1 MPMRRTALS
10 LATALATLPAQAG
23 DLDLM
28 VGLRSTMATAMREQG
43 LDCPDVKQIVEI
55 GPKEDAILLQVRCG
69 PLGRGP
75 AFDWPVRVFAYV
87 DGDYSIESSS
97 LR

>member
-1 MPMRRTALS
+1 MRQAVLS
-10 LATALATLPAQAG
+10 VIAALATLPAHAG

-28 VGLRSTMATAMREQG
+28 VGLRSTMATAMSDHG

-69 PLGRGP
+69 PLGDGP
-75 AFDWPVRVFAYV
+75 AFDRAVRVFAYV

>member
-1 MPMRRTALS
+1 MRAIVLSVVAS
-10 LATALATLPAQAG
+10 LASLPAHAG

-28 VGLRSTMATAMREQG
+28 VGLRSTMASAMRDHG

-69 PLGRGP
+69 PLGDGSI
-75 AFDWPVRVFAYV
+75 FDRAVRVFAYV

-97 LR
+97 RR